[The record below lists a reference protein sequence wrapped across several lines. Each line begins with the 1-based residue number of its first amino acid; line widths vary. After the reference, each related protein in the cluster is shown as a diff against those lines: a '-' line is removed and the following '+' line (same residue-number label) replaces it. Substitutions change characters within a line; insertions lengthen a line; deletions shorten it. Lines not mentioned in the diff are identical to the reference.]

1 MTKEQ
6 AIEYWTSMAID
17 DWKSVEVLF
26 KSKRY
31 LHALF
36 FAHLVLEKWLKAHW
50 IKDNVENT
58 PPKIHNLVKLAK
70 STTLNLSEEDLMF
83 LEEFNA
89 YQLEGRY
96 PDYMTALNKIC
107 TKIYTK
113 DLLDKVT
120 ILRECLQD
128 KML

>member
-50 IKDNVENT
+50 AKDNVGNT
-58 PPKIHNLVKLAK
+58 PPKIHHLVKLAK
-70 STTLNLSEEDLMF
+70 MTSLDLDDEILDF
-83 LEEFNA
+83 LREFNDF
-89 YQLEGRY
+89 QLEGRY
-96 PDYMTALNKIC
+96 PDYLSMMHKKCNKKYTQEMLNQVI
-107 TKIYTK
+107 I
-113 DLLDKVT
+113 V
-120 ILRECLQD
+120 RECLQD